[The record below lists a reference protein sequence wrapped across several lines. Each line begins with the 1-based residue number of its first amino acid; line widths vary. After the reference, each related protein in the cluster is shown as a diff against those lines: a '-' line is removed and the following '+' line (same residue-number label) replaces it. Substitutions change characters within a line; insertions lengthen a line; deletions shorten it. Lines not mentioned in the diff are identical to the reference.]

1 MFGPGSRLR
10 PPSRTSP
17 TTPIIWRG
25 RSSLKAGPTPRPMMM
40 RSFRARRHR
49 NVKWRFQCFGHSLL
63 RSLLFKFSVSNARA
77 TEALSA
83 GDFAEARQNRRC
95 YKIPFHDPSGSPPL
109 TFLVG
114 ENGTGKSTLLEAVSV
129 ALGFNAEGGSRNF
142 NFSTRASHSDLHAC
156 LRLVRS
162 YRRPR
167 DGYFL
172 RAESFFNVA
181 TEIERLDAEAAHD
194 YPIIGRLRCAVF
206 A

>member
-1 MFGPGSRLR
+1 MG
-10 PPSRTSP
+10 
-17 TTPIIWRG
+17 
-25 RSSLKAGPTPRPMMM
+25 
-40 RSFRARRHR
+40 
-49 NVKWRFQCFGHSLL
+49 FGHNLL

-83 GDFAEARQNRRC
+83 GDFPEARQIADATK
-95 YKIPFHDPSGSPPL
+95 YPFTIPAIRHLDLLQFEPDV

-142 NFSTRASHSDLHAC
+142 NFSTRASHSELHAC

-172 RAESFFNVA
+172 RAESFFNGA

-206 A
+206 V

>member
-1 MFGPGSRLR
+1 MHVQPKPYLREISLKRDKIADATKYPFTIPAVRHLDLIQFGPD
-10 PPSRTSP
+10 
-17 TTPIIWRG
+17 
-25 RSSLKAGPTPRPMMM
+25 
-40 RSFRARRHR
+40 
-49 NVKWRFQCFGHSLL
+49 V
-63 RSLLFKFSVSNARA
+63 
-77 TEALSA
+77 
-83 GDFAEARQNRRC
+83 
-95 YKIPFHDPSGSPPL
+95 

-142 NFSTRASHSDLHAC
+142 NFSTRASHSELHAC

-194 YPIIGRLRCAVF
+194 YPIIGRLRCEVF